1 VTKNQAMVETLN
13 RRLGLTVNVGDE
25 SHFMGA
31 LGAALFALDRIVAA
45 RAPAHAAE
53 TKRGAA

>member
-1 VTKNQAMVETLN
+1 MVETLN

-25 SHFMGA
+25 AHFMGA

-45 RAPAHAAE
+45 RAPARAAE
-53 TKRGAA
+53 AKRGAA